1 MEVCE
6 ASHGPGRT
14 WDGISSATCYCP
26 KQVAGRS
33 AFRGG
38 RGSGQTPAGAGRH
51 DVVSARR
58 VTLEG
63 GAEDA
68 AVYGI

>member
-6 ASHGPGRT
+6 ASYGPGRT

-38 RGSGQTPAGAGRH
+38 GGQDRPQL
-51 DVVSARR
+51 VP
-58 VTLEG
+58 G
-63 GAEDA
+63 GMT
-68 AVYGI
+68 